1 MEAATG
7 LAFVTVLK
15 RNCFLRMKR
24 VCVFLVF
31 VAFFDLHA
39 QESLEKLL
47 LGYFQN
53 SLTLQ
58 ELSGK
63 VDKAILN
70 SKSTSISNGMNISL
84 STGSIA
90 FSFGNGGSFNF
101 TPNASLGIPAWQNLR
116 FTASS
121 NVSARNGESE
131 IKNTSLG
138 VSVDVYS
145 SAREEREIAL
155 LKSERALLEA
165 RRDLQNGFVNM
176 ESEFYTKLKNL
187 FEIASKIITAQ
198 KSLYEHA
205 LEFDE
210 LRVQGYSASSSKY
223 RLKQMEVAGDEHD
236 VEIYRHE
243 LEREAKIFAQECG
256 IKYDFSDAMEFLPT
270 KIPEVA
276 AVDVLDFDAENF
288 AETESAIWTNKINSK
303 TRAADKAFSLSV
315 NAGYT
320 FANTV
325 NSFMTN
331 AMEYGDT
338 IDIGSS
344 LAWQKTGL
352 QASAGVSFP
361 TNSANFNPLY
371 RLSFSFMPNQF
382 RLAAVQKKI
391 EKVDEQLELVAI
403 EAARKNYET
412 ALVAQQ
418 SSLEEL
424 QWAARTNGES
434 FETYSRLESDTA
446 SWYRRGIITESE
458 YRSAQVNKE
467 NYRIKILINALDL
480 IIYNNKTA
488 TLFTRDEELRI
499 EN

>member
-1 MEAATG
+1 MSEI
-7 LAFVTVLK
+7 L
-15 RNCFLRMKR
+15 MKR
-24 VCVFLVF
+24 FVVVF
-31 VAFFDLHA
+31 FFSFFSALSA
-39 QESLEKLL
+39 QESLERLL

-53 SLTLQ
+53 SLVLQ

-70 SKSTSISNGMNISL
+70 SKSASISNGMNISL
-84 STGSIA
+84 STGSIS

-101 TPNASLGIPAWQNLR
+101 TPNASLGIPAAQNLR

-121 NVSARNGESE
+121 NVSARNGETE
-131 IKNTSLG
+131 VKNTSLG
-138 VSVDVYS
+138 VSVDIYS
-145 SAREEREIAL
+145 SVREEREIAL

-165 RRDLQNGFVNM
+165 RRDLQNGFVNL
-176 ESEFYTKLKNL
+176 ESEFYSKLKNL

-198 KSLYEHA
+198 KSLYEHR

-210 LRVQGYSASSSKY
+210 LRVQGFGASSSKY
-223 RLKQMEVAGDEHD
+223 RLKQMEVTSDEHD

-243 LEREAKIFAQECG
+243 LERETKIFAQECG
-256 IKYDFSDAMEFLPT
+256 MEYDFADAMEFLPT

-276 AVDVLDFDAENF
+276 ATDILDFDAENF
-288 AETESAIWTNKINSK
+288 AETENALWTNEINSK
-303 TRAADKAFSLSV
+303 TRAADKAVSVSV

-361 TNSANFNPLY
+361 TNSGSFNPLY
-371 RLSFSFMPNQF
+371 KLSFSFVPNQF
-382 RLAAVQKKI
+382 RLADVQKKI

-403 EAARKNYET
+403 ETARKNYET

-424 QWAARTNGES
+424 QWAARTNAEN
-434 FETYSRLESDTA
+434 FETYSQLESDTA
-446 SWYRRGIITESE
+446 SWYRSGIITESE

-467 NYRIKILINALDL
+467 NYRIRILINALDL

-488 TLFTRDEELRI
+488 TLFTRDEELK
-499 EN
+499 

>member
-1 MEAATG
+1 
-7 LAFVTVLK
+7 
-15 RNCFLRMKR
+15 MKR
-24 VCVFLVF
+24 FFVFLFLSSLSV
-31 VAFFDLHA
+31 LSA

-101 TPNASLGIPAWQNLR
+101 TPNASLGIPAAQNLR

-131 IKNTSLG
+131 VKNTSLG
-138 VSVDVYS
+138 VSVDIYS
-145 SAREEREIAL
+145 SVREEREIAL
-155 LKSERALLEA
+155 LKSGRALLEA

-198 KSLYEHA
+198 KSLYEHS

-210 LRVQGYSASSSKY
+210 LRVQGFGAASSKY
-223 RLKQMEVAGDEHD
+223 RLKQMEVASDEHD

-243 LEREAKIFAQECG
+243 LERETKIFAQECG
-256 IKYDFSDAMEFLPT
+256 MKYDFSDAMEFLPT
-270 KIPEVA
+270 KIPEVVTA
-276 AVDVLDFDAENF
+276 DVLDFDEENF
-288 AETESAIWTNKINSK
+288 AETESAVWTNKINSK
-303 TRAADKAFSLSV
+303 IRAADKAFSLSV

-338 IDIGSS
+338 VDIGSS
-344 LAWQKTGL
+344 LSWQKTGL

-361 TNSANFNPLY
+361 TDFGNFHPLY
-371 RLSFSFMPNQF
+371 KLSFSFLPNQF
-382 RLAAVQKKI
+382 RLANVQKKI
-391 EKVDEQLELVAI
+391 EKVDETLELVAI
-403 EAARKNYET
+403 ESARKNYET
-412 ALVAQQ
+412 TLVAQQ

-424 QWAARTNGES
+424 QWAARTNAEG
-434 FETYSRLESDTA
+434 FETYSQLESDTA
-446 SWYRRGIITESE
+446 SWYQRGIITESE

-480 IIYNNKTA
+480 IIYNNRTA
-488 TLFTRDEELRI
+488 TLFTRDEELK
-499 EN
+499 

>member
-1 MEAATG
+1 
-7 LAFVTVLK
+7 
-15 RNCFLRMKR
+15 MKR
-24 VCVFLVF
+24 FFVVFILTSFSVL
-31 VAFFDLHA
+31 AA

-53 SLTLQ
+53 SLALQ

-101 TPNASLGIPAWQNLR
+101 SPNASLGIPAARNLR

-121 NVSARNGESE
+121 NVSARNGEGE
-131 IKNTSLG
+131 VKNTSLG
-138 VSVDVYS
+138 VSVDIYS
-145 SAREEREIAL
+145 SVREEREIAL

-198 KSLYEHA
+198 KSLYEHR

-210 LRVQGYSASSSKY
+210 LRVQGYSAASSKY
-223 RLKQMEVAGDEHD
+223 RLKQMEVASDEHD
-236 VEIYRHE
+236 VEIYRHK
-243 LEREAKIFAQECG
+243 LERETKIFAQECG
-256 IKYDFSDAMEFLPT
+256 MKYDFSDAMEFLPT
-270 KIPEVA
+270 KIPEVVA
-276 AVDVLDFDAENF
+276 TDVLDFDEENF
-288 AETESAIWTNKINSK
+288 AETESALWTNKINSK
-303 TRAADKAFSLSV
+303 IREADKAFSLSV

-338 IDIGSS
+338 IDIGSA
-344 LAWQKTGL
+344 LTWHKTGL

-361 TNSANFNPLY
+361 TDFGNFNPLY
-371 RLSFSFMPNQF
+371 KLSFSFVPNQF
-382 RLAAVQKKI
+382 RLADIQKKI
-391 EKVDEQLELVAI
+391 EKVDETLELVAI
-403 EAARKNYET
+403 ESARKNYET

-424 QWAARTNGES
+424 QWAARTNAES
-434 FETYSRLESDTA
+434 FETYSQLESDTA
-446 SWYRRGIITESE
+446 SWYQRGIITESE

-467 NYRIKILINALDL
+467 NYRIRILINALDL

-488 TLFTRDEELRI
+488 TLFTRDEELK
-499 EN
+499 

>member
-1 MEAATG
+1 
-7 LAFVTVLK
+7 
-15 RNCFLRMKR
+15 MKR
-24 VCVFLVF
+24 FFVVFILTSFSVL
-31 VAFFDLHA
+31 AA

-53 SLTLQ
+53 SLALQ

-101 TPNASLGIPAWQNLR
+101 SPNASLGIPAARNLR

-121 NVSARNGESE
+121 NVSARNGEGE
-131 IKNTSLG
+131 VKNTSLG
-138 VSVDVYS
+138 VSVDIYS
-145 SAREEREIAL
+145 SVREEREIAL

-198 KSLYEHA
+198 KSLYEHR

-210 LRVQGYSASSSKY
+210 LRVQGYSAASSKY
-223 RLKQMEVAGDEHD
+223 RLKQMEVASDEHD

-243 LEREAKIFAQECG
+243 LERETKIFAQECG
-256 IKYDFSDAMEFLPT
+256 MKYDFSDAMEFLPT
-270 KIPEVA
+270 KIPEVVA
-276 AVDVLDFDAENF
+276 TDVLDFDEENF
-288 AETESAIWTNKINSK
+288 AETESALWTNKINSK
-303 TRAADKAFSLSV
+303 IREADKAFSLSV

-338 IDIGSS
+338 IDIGSA
-344 LAWQKTGL
+344 LTWHKTGL

-361 TNSANFNPLY
+361 TDFGNFNPLY
-371 RLSFSFMPNQF
+371 KLSFSFVPNQF
-382 RLAAVQKKI
+382 RLADVQKKI
-391 EKVDEQLELVAI
+391 EKVDESLELVAI
-403 EAARKNYET
+403 ESARKNYET

-424 QWAARTNGES
+424 QWAARTNAES
-434 FETYSRLESDTA
+434 FETYSQLESDTA
-446 SWYRRGIITESE
+446 SWYQRGIITESE

-467 NYRIKILINALDL
+467 NYRIRILINALDL

-488 TLFTRDEELRI
+488 TLFTRDEELKL
-499 EN
+499 NY

>member
-1 MEAATG
+1 
-7 LAFVTVLK
+7 
-15 RNCFLRMKR
+15 MKR
-24 VCVFLVF
+24 FFVVFILTSFSVL
-31 VAFFDLHA
+31 AA

-53 SLTLQ
+53 SLALQ

-101 TPNASLGIPAWQNLR
+101 SPNASLGIPAARNLR

-121 NVSARNGESE
+121 NVSARNGEGE
-131 IKNTSLG
+131 VKNTSLG
-138 VSVDVYS
+138 VSVDIYS
-145 SAREEREIAL
+145 SVREEREIAL

-198 KSLYEHA
+198 KSLYEHR

-210 LRVQGYSASSSKY
+210 LRVQGYSAASSKY
-223 RLKQMEVAGDEHD
+223 RLKQMEVASDEHD

-243 LEREAKIFAQECG
+243 LERETKIFAQECG
-256 IKYDFSDAMEFLPT
+256 MKYDFSDAMEFLPT
-270 KIPEVA
+270 KIPEVVA
-276 AVDVLDFDAENF
+276 TDVLDFDEENF
-288 AETESAIWTNKINSK
+288 AETESALWTNKINSK
-303 TRAADKAFSLSV
+303 IREADKAFSLSV

-338 IDIGSS
+338 IDIGSA
-344 LAWQKTGL
+344 LTWHKTGL

-361 TNSANFNPLY
+361 TDFGNFNPLY
-371 RLSFSFMPNQF
+371 KLSFSFVPNQF
-382 RLAAVQKKI
+382 RLADIQKKI
-391 EKVDEQLELVAI
+391 EKVDETLELVAI
-403 EAARKNYET
+403 ESARKNYET

-424 QWAARTNGES
+424 QWAARTNAES
-434 FETYSRLESDTA
+434 FETYSQLESDTA
-446 SWYRRGIITESE
+446 SWYQRGIITESE

-467 NYRIKILINALDL
+467 NYRIRILINALDL

-488 TLFTRDEELRI
+488 TLFTRDEELK
-499 EN
+499 

>member
-1 MEAATG
+1 
-7 LAFVTVLK
+7 
-15 RNCFLRMKR
+15 MKR
-24 VCVFLVF
+24 FFVVFILTSFSVL
-31 VAFFDLHA
+31 AA

-53 SLTLQ
+53 SLALQ

-84 STGSIA
+84 STGLIA

-101 TPNASLGIPAWQNLR
+101 TPNASLGIPAARNLR

-121 NVSARNGESE
+121 NVSARNGEGE
-131 IKNTSLG
+131 VKNTSLG
-138 VSVDVYS
+138 VSVDIYS
-145 SAREEREIAL
+145 SVREEREIAL

-198 KSLYEHA
+198 KSLYEHR

-210 LRVQGYSASSSKY
+210 LRVQGYSAASSKY
-223 RLKQMEVAGDEHD
+223 RLKQMEVASDEHD
-236 VEIYRHE
+236 VEIYRHK
-243 LEREAKIFAQECG
+243 LERETKIFAQECG
-256 IKYDFSDAMEFLPT
+256 MKYDFSDAMEFLPT
-270 KIPEVA
+270 KIPEVVA
-276 AVDVLDFDAENF
+276 TDVLDFDEENF
-288 AETESAIWTNKINSK
+288 AETESALWTNKINSK
-303 TRAADKAFSLSV
+303 IREADKAFSLSV

-338 IDIGSS
+338 IDIGSA
-344 LAWQKTGL
+344 LTWHKTGL

-361 TNSANFNPLY
+361 TDFENFNPLY
-371 RLSFSFMPNQF
+371 KLSFSFVPNQF
-382 RLAAVQKKI
+382 RLADIQKKI
-391 EKVDEQLELVAI
+391 EKVDETLELVAI
-403 EAARKNYET
+403 ESARKNYET

-424 QWAARTNGES
+424 QWAARTNAES
-434 FETYSRLESDTA
+434 FETYSQLESDTA
-446 SWYRRGIITESE
+446 SWYQRGIITESE

-467 NYRIKILINALDL
+467 NYRIRILINALDL

-488 TLFTRDEELRI
+488 TLFTRDEELK
-499 EN
+499 

>member
-1 MEAATG
+1 
-7 LAFVTVLK
+7 
-15 RNCFLRMKR
+15 MKR
-24 VCVFLVF
+24 FFVVFILTSFSVL
-31 VAFFDLHA
+31 AA

-53 SLTLQ
+53 SLALQ

-101 TPNASLGIPAWQNLR
+101 SPNASLGIPAARNLR

-121 NVSARNGESE
+121 NVSARNGEGE
-131 IKNTSLG
+131 VKNTSLG
-138 VSVDVYS
+138 VSVDIYS
-145 SAREEREIAL
+145 SVREEREIAL

-198 KSLYEHA
+198 KSLYEHR

-210 LRVQGYSASSSKY
+210 LRVQGYSAASSKY
-223 RLKQMEVAGDEHD
+223 RLKQMEVASDEHD
-236 VEIYRHE
+236 VEIYRHK
-243 LEREAKIFAQECG
+243 LERETKIFAQECG
-256 IKYDFSDAMEFLPT
+256 MKYDFSDAMEFLPT
-270 KIPEVA
+270 KIPEVVA
-276 AVDVLDFDAENF
+276 TDVLDFDEENF
-288 AETESAIWTNKINSK
+288 AETESALWTNKINSK
-303 TRAADKAFSLSV
+303 IREADKAFSLSV

-338 IDIGSS
+338 IDIGSA
-344 LAWQKTGL
+344 LTWHKTGL

-361 TNSANFNPLY
+361 TDFGNFNPLY
-371 RLSFSFMPNQF
+371 KLSFSFVPNQF
-382 RLAAVQKKI
+382 RLADVQKKI
-391 EKVDEQLELVAI
+391 EKVDESLELVAI
-403 EAARKNYET
+403 ESARKNYET

-424 QWAARTNGES
+424 QWAARTNAES
-434 FETYSRLESDTA
+434 FETYSQLESDTA
-446 SWYRRGIITESE
+446 SWYQRGIITESE

-467 NYRIKILINALDL
+467 NYRIRILINALDL

-488 TLFTRDEELRI
+488 TLFTRDEELK
-499 EN
+499 